1 MALYFSICDVSL
13 TFCGFLFAANNDRGG
28 GKVLYISNILYS
40 FGDDVL
46 WFIKILIPLYII
58 FYLFSFLYQW
68 NRWVAISFI
77 WIITVAISAYVAL
90 TRASYEAISIVYFT
104 LGVQMSLCKVKSK
117 KELSLYIGLI
127 SLVSLCNY
135 FCFDWTIAQH
145 GILNAVFMAVLIC
158 VLSLKRIDIKIPSL
172 LALLSFDIYLIH
184 NKVLLS
190 MKDNCDYV
198 ELISFVVITLL
209 ATSLFYLLRS
219 RLLKV

>member
-1 MALYFSICDVSL
+1 
-13 TFCGFLFAANNDRGG
+13 
-28 GKVLYISNILYS
+28 
-40 FGDDVL
+40 
-46 WFIKILIPLYII
+46 
-58 FYLFSFLYQW
+58 
-68 NRWVAISFI
+68 
-77 WIITVAISAYVAL
+77 
-90 TRASYEAISIVYFT
+90 
-104 LGVQMSLCKVKSK
+104 
-117 KELSLYIGLI
+117 
-127 SLVSLCNY
+127 
-135 FCFDWTIAQH
+135 
-145 GILNAVFMAVLIC
+145 MAVLIC